1 MKKET
6 SAKARSAYVQLGLG
20 LLLLLSLKGNIFP
33 SQFDK
38 SRTRGQ
44 SSPLTDAVGV
54 SASKDADSAGERERE
69 RSGQSVRHEFS
80 VASQIF

>member
-20 LLLLLSLKGNIFP
+20 LLLLLLSLKGNIFP

-69 RSGQSVRHEFS
+69 RG
-80 VASQIF
+80 ADSQFVTSFR